1 MYYNISSVELH
12 PIFLKYFTIYQYS
25 SNQWKHGHLFLN
37 FLLKSFPVYLIVW
50 LLIFFSY
57 LCDDF
62 TVNDTPDEKLNQL
75 RNCML
80 EFHNGS
86 ENEDSSKNDDDV
98 STNDKSSCNGN
109 VTNGD
114 GEESSNDSKSDAG
127 SSRRRSLSVD
137 GSNGVENRPKKARKE
152 INQKQMRNL
161 VGLRNLGNTCFMSAV
176 LQSLG

>member
-1 MYYNISSVELH
+1 MKAWSLVFKFLVK
-12 PIFLKYFTIYQYS
+12 IFS
-25 SNQWKHGHLFLN
+25 CLFIC
-37 FLLKSFPVYLIVW
+37 LITN
-50 LLIFFSY
+50 FFSY

-62 TVNDTPDEKLNQL
+62 IVNDTPDEKLNQL

-86 ENEDSSKNDDDV
+86 ENEDSSKNDV
-98 STNDKSSCNGN
+98 STNDKTSCNGN

>member
-1 MYYNISSVELH
+1 
-12 PIFLKYFTIYQYS
+12 
-25 SNQWKHGHLFLN
+25 
-37 FLLKSFPVYLIVW
+37 
-50 LLIFFSY
+50 
-57 LCDDF
+57 
-62 TVNDTPDEKLNQL
+62 
-75 RNCML
+75 ML

>member
-1 MYYNISSVELH
+1 MQVWSLVFKFLAK
-12 PIFLKYFTIYQYS
+12 IFFC
-25 SNQWKHGHLFLN
+25 LFIC
-37 FLLKSFPVYLIVW
+37 LIT
-50 LLIFFSY
+50 IFFSY

-62 TVNDTPDEKLNQL
+62 IVNDTPDEKLNQL

-86 ENEDSSKNDDDV
+86 ENEDSSKNDA
-98 STNDKSSCNGN
+98 STNDKTSCNGN

-176 LQSLG
+176 LQSLGY